1 MMLWGQSFL
10 LSEQANSCLG
20 RDWRWRANCLIN
32 TFVFYPNA
40 RFRGDRDYYHSTDCY
55 THLLEGIKTHTSF
68 CCEGPIH
75 VNFSRPLSSMPRFTV
90 SKTGE
95 SPTQSNNHAIDFS
108 LLVSKEKVCGWVE
121 PTDKPITL
129 RQPYCENFVSDANLH
144 ENKIF
149 FRYSD
154 LRVSAIELT
163 TALAMELLR
172 RSALKIRIAGG
183 FDKVDASSAS
193 EFVRCSLQHLRAFT
207 HFGLL
212 SPSDTMQISL

>member
-1 MMLWGQSFL
+1 MI
-10 LSEQANSCLG
+10 
-20 RDWRWRANCLIN
+20 D

-55 THLLEGIKTHTSF
+55 THLLEGIKIHTSL

-75 VNFSRPLSSMPRFTV
+75 VNFRRPLISMPRFTV
-90 SKTGE
+90 SRTAE
-95 SPTQSNNHAIDFS
+95 SPTQSNRHAIDFS
-108 LLVSKEKVCGWVE
+108 LLVNKEKVCGWVE

-144 ENKIF
+144 ENKIV

-172 RSALKIRIAGG
+172 RSALKNKRCRWLLTRLMLPQPLNLSVDDSVALEIIKVTGQRLCNLDVMINDESAGTMI
-183 FDKVDASSAS
+183 FMDA
-193 EFVRCSLQHLRAFT
+193 V
-207 HFGLL
+207 
-212 SPSDTMQISL
+212 